1 MRFNLN
7 FIQVVFVLC
16 MMCGCVNPQVEQ
28 TVISVKAKV
37 DITIDG
43 LAVTS
48 MKIDPMDIDLRD
60 QLSNFGTPI
69 KDKELA
75 DKLLLEGIHVIEI
88 ETVDMPAIAASIGEV
103 VNEEFVWHGQI
114 HKWRDIKQRVIPRG
128 GMIITAEGIPYL
140 VEGGYLS
147 ILARSWLV
155 QREDGV
161 FVYIQ
166 AIPTWH
172 MPQSRSGFLGQS
184 KNLAQKKVFSDLN
197 LEVILQDSQAL
208 LIAVELSPDTSQTG
222 PFDEGRPAVRLG
234 EALMG
239 GPVEERSVMLL
250 VLEANLQSR

>member
-1 MRFNLN
+1 MRFGLNL
-7 FIQVVFVLC
+7 FQCTFVLF
-16 MMCGCVNPQVEQ
+16 MMCGCANPHVEQ
-28 TVISVKAKV
+28 TVISAKAKV

-48 MKIDPMDIDLRD
+48 MQIDPLDIDLSD

-88 ETVDMPAIAASIGEV
+88 ETVDLPAIAASIGEV

-114 HKWRDIKQRVIPRG
+114 HTWRDISQRVIPQG
-128 GMIITAEGIPYL
+128 GMIITAQGIPYL

-161 FVYIQ
+161 FVYLQ
-166 AIPTWH
+166 ALPTWH

-197 LEVILQDSQAL
+197 LEVLLQDSQAL
-208 LIAVELSPDTSQTG
+208 VIAVELAPDTSQTG

-239 GPVEERSVMLL
+239 GPVEKRSVMLL
-250 VLEANLQSR
+250 VLEANLQSQ

>member
-1 MRFNLN
+1 
-7 FIQVVFVLC
+7 
-16 MMCGCVNPQVEQ
+16 MCGCVNPQVEQ

-222 PFDEGRPAVRLG
+222 PFDEGRLAVRLG